1 MSPIILSDFAGV
13 MDRKRQAAVGA
24 APSAVRRGVY
34 DGGAGMSAA
43 PTLSQTWAEFVLAML
58 KRNGPFGLFTLT
70 EEREFRD
77 EFGLTLRQRDEA
89 IDHPVATGWA
99 HLRAGEAGVWLEM
112 GAPS

>member
-58 KRNGPFGLFTLT
+58 KRNFASVKHIKPAAS
-70 EEREFRD
+70 
-77 EFGLTLRQRDEA
+77 RQDSAELY
-89 IDHPVATGWA
+89 VLATGF
-99 HLRAGEAGVWLEM
+99 RG
-112 GAPS
+112 GASAA